1 MLKSEVIRAT
11 DDDVPGDILKLFEE
25 DGLKL
30 RTQLINN
37 THETGRWPQDFT
49 DVTMIALRKPK
60 SYKMQ
65 QPSHNWPHCT
75 YRKNNSED
83 SKDERLKGK
92 LRMYLEKI
100 SLDLEEDDKELGTQ

>member
-1 MLKSEVIRAT
+1 MLQSEVVRAITEKTDKNAT
-11 DDDVPGDILKLFEE
+11 DDDVPGDTLKLFEE

-30 RTQLINN
+30 RTQLINDIR
-37 THETGRWPQDFT
+37 ETGRWPQDFT

-75 YRKNNSED
+75 YRKN
-83 SKDERLKGK
+83 KRG
-92 LRMYLEKI
+92 
-100 SLDLEEDDKELGTQ
+100 